1 MKTRLTLALVAAA
14 ALLTAGLATGGAVF
28 LLGAALLTLLT
39 LSSLAAVTWA
49 ARTMETQ
56 VELSA
61 RTVRRG
67 DSVTLTV
74 RARHQG
80 LLPIAP
86 VTLTLSAT
94 PDVPETQVTLRDA
107 PGKSQCLTM
116 PFHASH
122 VGVCAPG
129 VTRCQVEDVLGLF
142 SRVIIPARN
151 GGELTVLPM
160 TFPVEPLTFAPGES
174 GSEEVARATE
184 DVTNPSDVRS
194 YQPGDAMKKIH
205 WKLSLRKRELMV
217 RRFEEP
223 ILPDGLILLDCSPP
237 PSWGHPEAEAD
248 VRDALLETAASV
260 MAQELG
266 ASHAIRLPL
275 RGAHPV
281 ELEKHL
287 GMPLVLE
294 NLARVDFSETDR
306 FERVLLLETRRMRRT
321 GATVVISARLSGSM
335 VDVMTRMRRMGPTL
349 RLYLVTFTPDAPQLA
364 PMIGRLQ
371 QAEIEVCYVTP
382 VPA

>member
-39 LSSLAAVTWA
+39 LSSLAAVCWA

-80 LLPIAP
+80 WLPIAP

-94 PDVPETQVTLRDA
+94 PDVPETQVSLRDA

-184 DVTNPSDVRS
+184 DITNPSDVRS

-275 RGAHPV
+275 RGEHPV

>member
-39 LSSLAAVTWA
+39 LSSFAAVCWA

-74 RARHQG
+74 RRAIRDG
-80 LLPIAP
+80 LPIAP

-94 PDVPETQVTLRDA
+94 PDMPETQVSLRDA

-142 SRVIIPARN
+142 SRMIIPARN

-184 DVTNPSDVRS
+184 DITNPSDVRS

-248 VRDALLETAASV
+248 VRRRAAGNRR
-260 MAQELG
+260 LRDGTG
-266 ASHAIRLPL
+266 AWRVPRHPSAAARRAS
-275 RGAHPV
+275 RGAGEAP
-281 ELEKHL
+281 
-287 GMPLVLE
+287 G
-294 NLARVDFSETDR
+294 NAA
-306 FERVLLLETRRMRRT
+306 
-321 GATVVISARLSGSM
+321 GAGKPGPGGLFGNGS
-335 VDVMTRMRRMGPTL
+335 L
-349 RLYLVTFTPDAPQLA
+349 RAGA
-364 PMIGRLQ
+364 
-371 QAEIEVCYVTP
+371 A
-382 VPA
+382 A

>member
-39 LSSLAAVTWA
+39 LSSLVAVCWA

-80 LLPIAP
+80 WLPIAP

-94 PDVPETQVTLRDA
+94 PDVPETQVALRDA

-142 SRVIIPARN
+142 SRVIVPARN

-160 TFPVEPLTFAPGES
+160 TFPVDPLTFAPGES
-174 GSEEVARATE
+174 GSEEMARATE
-184 DVTNPSDVRS
+184 DITNPSDVRS

-275 RGAHPV
+275 RGEHPV